1 MVHSADIGLELKGI
15 SEVVAGLPPVNPF
28 VVPEGFFVHFSEKVL
43 ALVRNLEEEAPGE
56 VAPML
61 TPSLRDRSTLEAP
74 PPGYFD
80 GFAENLMRRIRVEE
94 AGSTA
99 QAGDAANAPR
109 PAGTLETPVFLQ
121 SLRPTT
127 TLRVPQGYFD
137 GLPERMLALAK
148 AAAPENVAE
157 ELHELS
163 PLLAS
168 LSRTYPGTVPAGY
181 FEAFSAARGEA
192 IVVAMPEATAMHE
205 APAETT
211 GAPVIPIGSA
221 RRSVRQVLA
230 AAVTVGVMLTSAL
243 WGYHI
248 YLRPSSN
255 VQNEMNLNSPDQ
267 LNNVLAKVPDQA
279 IIDYLKSNTDV
290 SDAEMASEVD
300 EQQLPNAV
308 DNGKTGNDSKAS
320 E

>member
-15 SEVVAGLPPVNPF
+15 SEVVAGLTPVNPF
-28 VVPEGFFVHFSEKVL
+28 VVPEGFFAHFPEKVL
-43 ALVRNLEEEAPGE
+43 ALVRNLEGDVPGE

-61 TPSLRDRSTLEAP
+61 TPGLRDRSTLEAP

-80 GFAENLMRRIRVEE
+80 GFAENLMRRIRAEE

-99 QAGDAANAPR
+99 QAGDAENDTLR
-109 PAGTLETPVFLQ
+109 PAETPETPVFLQ
-121 SLRPTT
+121 SLRPAT

-137 GLPERMLALAK
+137 GLPERMLAQAK
-148 AAAPENVAE
+148 AAAPESAAE
-157 ELHELS
+157 ELQELS

-181 FEAFSAARGEA
+181 FEAFNPARGEA
-192 IVVAMPEATAMHE
+192 LVVAMQE

-221 RRSVRQVLA
+221 RRSVRQILA
-230 AAVTVGVMLTSAL
+230 AAVTVGVMLTSAM

-255 VQNEMNLNSPDQ
+255 VQNEINLNSPDQ

-308 DNGKTGNDSKAS
+308 DNGKTDNDSKAS